1 MSVRHA
7 VKGMETHTHE
17 TAAQARECEA
27 WLARQNG
34 PRPVATRGTRTEAQR
49 CEFIIGRIESL
60 VLALNGELGY
70 DATDLDGPRVT
81 FGYIGNCGS
90 RRPDGTYANDDR
102 LWSVFLPHPGR
113 VGTDEDRIGSFR
125 TGDASA
131 AQATFIALHYFLEGI
146 RWSRCNEPP
155 AVAEAREAHRAFV
168 EDGIA

>member
-17 TAAQARECEA
+17 TAAQASECEA
-27 WLARQNG
+27 WLARQSG
-34 PRPVATRGTRTEAQR
+34 PRPVATRGTRY
-49 CEFIIGRIESL
+49 EFIIGRIESA

-81 FGYIGNCGS
+81 FGYIGNWGA
-90 RRPDGTYANDDR
+90 RLADGTYANDDR
-102 LWSVFLPHPGR
+102 LRCVFLPHPGR
-113 VGTDEDRIGSFR
+113 IGTEKDRIEGFR

-131 AQATFIALHYFLEGI
+131 AQTTFTALHYFLEGI
-146 RWSRCNEPP
+146 RWSRRNEPP